1 MLLQNFFP
9 YIQPQVFPFP
19 FDANSEFVST
29 FNKSDVLLEL
39 TQFHRLFFYS
49 IYFWT
54 ARPYLLFYFGTFD
67 SFLAG
72 LGRNQVYGACTND
85 QYTSLNQFSKA
96 ANWYQELTVLIYKL
110 CSQDC
115 FLLLSAQS
123 LPIRVYYPHF
133 IFPEKNPKVD
143 SSYRYVFVF

>member
-1 MLLQNFFP
+1 MLHQNFFP
-9 YIQPQVFPFP
+9 YIQPQVFPFS

-39 TQFHRLFFYS
+39 TQFHRLFFHSMYIFLDS
-49 IYFWT
+49 KT
-54 ARPYLLFYFGTFD
+54 LPLFYFGTFD

-96 ANWYQELTVLIYKL
+96 AK
-110 CSQDC
+110 
-115 FLLLSAQS
+115 
-123 LPIRVYYPHF
+123 
-133 IFPEKNPKVD
+133 
-143 SSYRYVFVF
+143 